1 MEKETI
7 FNNTFGLGNG
17 RFDWLN
23 ACVGT
28 NGFPDSL
35 TYAEGY
41 LRTPEILTDY
51 IYKNNK
57 RGEVDLLVY
66 PIAYSASL

>member
-1 MEKETI
+1 MKKETI
-7 FNNTFGLGNG
+7 FNSTFGLGNG

-41 LRTPEILTDY
+41 LRTPEI
-51 IYKNNK
+51 
-57 RGEVDLLVY
+57 
-66 PIAYSASL
+66 